1 MAIITI
7 QLEVADS
14 RLIAMLAQ
22 ANVVRVLKKV
32 PVKAKQVKRA
42 KQPKVR
48 DGEAPWG
55 RKKDGTPKKRP
66 GRPAGGEQ

>member
-14 RLIAMLAQ
+14 RLVAMLAQ
-22 ANVVRVLKKV
+22 ANSVRVLKKV
-32 PVKAKQVKRA
+32 PVKAKQVNRA

-48 DGEAPWG
+48 DTEAPWG

-66 GRPAGGEQ
+66 GRPMGSES

>member
-14 RLIAMLAQ
+14 RLVAMLAQ
-22 ANVVRVLKKV
+22 ANAVRVLKKV
-32 PVKAKQVKRA
+32 PMKAKQVKRA

-48 DGEAPWG
+48 DAEAPWG
-55 RKKDGTPKKRP
+55 RKKDGSPKKRP
-66 GRPAGGEQ
+66 GRPVTETN

>member
-14 RLIAMLAQ
+14 RLVAMLAQ
-22 ANVVRVLKKV
+22 ANAVRVLRKMPIKV
-32 PVKAKQVKRA
+32 QQAKSA
-42 KQPKVR
+42 KQPKAR
-48 DGEAPWG
+48 DADAPWG

-66 GRPAGGEQ
+66 GRPAK